1 MQRWVIKPD
10 MDPETGRRTP
20 SYPKMPKNACP
31 KKFFGSNFS
40 KISWTRGGIQF
51 SPNLFTR
58 PGLKLKLGPQHKN
71 VTWVNTGPK
80 QNTRLFTSDEFCVQT
95 VHLSSRQLHHATSS
109 YASSS
114 SSSSVLFRFTPR
126 LASAAAASATFITRQ
141 ATASNAKIIF
151 AAILTELMPVI
162 HPIII

>member
-1 MQRWVIKPD
+1 

-40 KISWTRGGIQF
+40 KISWTRGGVQF

-71 VTWVNTGPK
+71 VTELTLA
-80 QNTRLFTSDEFCVQT
+80 QNRTPVYLQV
-95 VHLSSRQLHHATSS
+95 TSS
-109 YASSS
+109 VFKLS
-114 SSSSVLFRFTPR
+114 T
-126 LASAAAASATFITRQ
+126 
-141 ATASNAKIIF
+141 
-151 AAILTELMPVI
+151 
-162 HPIII
+162 